1 MTTVFQAERREKTGK
16 GPARQLRRENKI
28 PAIVYGGQKEPQRIA
43 MPIKEIRLELSKNP
57 RFFSTVFELDFGG
70 ERLKVLPREAQL
82 HPVSDDPLHVDF
94 LRAEQ
99 GAVIHVD
106 VPVRFVHED
115 QSPGIKRG
123 GVLNIVRHDLEL
135 ICDAAEIP
143 EEIRISLAGMDIG
156 DSLHISA
163 VTLPKG
169 VESAITDRDFTIAT
183 IVPSSGMTES
193 VADAEAPAAAD
204 VPLVGEEGEGEASGE
219 DASEA

>member
-28 PAIVYGGQKEPQRIA
+28 PAIVYGGNKEPQRIA

-57 RFFSTVFELDFGG
+57 RFFSTVFELDFGD

-82 HPVSDDPLHVDF
+82 HPVTDEPLHVDF

-99 GAVIHVD
+99 GALIHVD

-123 GVLNIVRHDLEL
+123 GVLNVVRRTLEL
-135 ICDAAEIP
+135 ICPADAIPGEIMVD
-143 EEIRISLAGMDIG
+143 LAGREIG
-156 DSLHISA
+156 DSVHISH
-163 VTLPKG
+163 VTLPQG
-169 VESAITDRDFTIAT
+169 VRPTITDRDFTICS
-183 IVPSSGMTES
+183 IVPPTVVTE
-193 VADAEAPAAAD
+193 AAAATTETP
-204 VPLVGEEGEGEASGE
+204 VS
-219 DASEA
+219 